1 MLAKLINSRNN
12 TVVDTSH
19 SDDELAQLRQENE
32 LYKNA
37 FAQIENVA
45 SRVAKGDLTARIIY
59 WDEFGALSDTLAE
72 VNRAYDMADAFIRES
87 GATLQHAAEGK
98 FYRIFIERGMLGDFK
113 RGAALTNTAQAHM
126 AELETDRKQ
135 EMSALADNLERE
147 VKAAVDIVE
156 KSSLNMGAKSED
168 MFNNLEEVTTQA
180 REVVELSNNATSNV
194 ESCAAAVEEMSV
206 SAQEIHRQVAT
217 SRTAT
222 VRAEEEAQRTKE
234 IVQGLSS
241 ASEEIGDIA
250 NMIKDI
256 ASRTNLLALNATI
269 EAARAGEAGKGF
281 AVVAS
286 EVKNL
291 ANQTAEATDRVDT
304 QITRIQHIAV
314 ETTEA
319 VEKIGDVIRESG
331 EISRSVASAAEE
343 QLSATQE
350 ISNNVQEAANSTR
363 TSSTNV
369 SDVATKADQSSTTAR
384 EVADEADSVSK
395 AINFLSGKVNEI
407 MSDLRGY
414 EAFNRRKS
422 ERYEVMPP
430 SSCKVEYDGLLK
442 TGGITNI
449 SRTGAALQVA
459 FDVPEGKTLSFI
471 PDGWLSEINAVVRGN
486 ENGFLRI
493 EFNSGQSELLSK
505 LVKEAA

>member
-1 MLAKLINSRNN
+1 MLAKLINSRKN

-19 SDDELAQLRQENE
+19 FDDELAQLRQENE
-32 LYKNA
+32 LYKSA
-37 FAQIENVA
+37 FVQIEDVA
-45 SRVAKGDLTARIIY
+45 SRVAKGDLSARIIY
-59 WDEFGALSDTLAE
+59 WDEFGELSHTLAE
-72 VNRAYDMADAFIRES
+72 VNRAYDMTDAFIRES

-113 RGAALTNTAQAHM
+113 RGAALTNTAQTHM
-126 AELETDRKQ
+126 AKLETDRKQ
-135 EMSALADNLERE
+135 EMSTLADNLERE
-147 VKAAVDIVE
+147 VKSAVDIVE
-156 KSSLNMGAKSED
+156 KSSTSMGSKAED
-168 MFNNLEEVTTQA
+168 MFANLEDVTTQA
-180 REVVELSNNATSNV
+180 REVVELSNNATNNV

-206 SAQEIHRQVAT
+206 SAQEIHRQVGI
-217 SRTAT
+217 SRDAT
-222 VRAEEEAQRTKE
+222 VRAEDEAQRTKE

-304 QITRIQHIAV
+304 QITRIQQIAV

-331 EISRSVASAAEE
+331 EISKSVASAAEE
-343 QLSATQE
+343 QLSATRE
-350 ISNNVQEAANSTR
+350 ISHNVQEAANATR

-369 SDVATKADQSSTTAR
+369 SDVATKTDNSSTTAR
-384 EVADEADSVSK
+384 QVADESEGVSK
-395 AINFLSGKVNEI
+395 AIHFLSGKVNEI
-407 MSDLRGY
+407 MSDLRSY

-422 ERYEVMPP
+422 ERYDIAPP
-430 SSCKVEYDGLLK
+430 AKCRVDCDGILK
-442 TGGITNI
+442 TGGISNI
-449 SRTGAALQVA
+449 SRTGAALHVT
-459 FDVPEGKTLSFI
+459 FDVKAGDEICFT
-471 PDGWLSEINAVVRGN
+471 PDGWLSEINAVVRGY
-486 ENGFLRI
+486 ENNVVRV
-493 EFNSGQSELLSK
+493 EFKNGQSELVSK
-505 LVKEAA
+505 LVSEAA

>member
-1 MLAKLINSRNN
+1 MLAKLMNRQKNKVENISNFN
-12 TVVDTSH
+12 
-19 SDDELAQLRQENE
+19 DELTRLREENE
-32 LYKNA
+32 LYKSA
-37 FAQIENVA
+37 FSQIEDVA
-45 SRVAKGDLTARIIY
+45 SRVAKGDLSARVIY
-59 WDEFGALSDTLAE
+59 WDEFDALSHVLAE

-87 GATLQHAAEGK
+87 GATLQNASEGK

-113 RGAALTNTAQAHM
+113 RGARLTNETQVHM
-126 AELETDRKQ
+126 AKLETDRKQ

-156 KSSLNMGAKSED
+156 KSSLSMGTKSED
-168 MFNNLEEVTTQA
+168 MFNNLEEVTAQA

-234 IVQGLSS
+234 IVQGLSA

-304 QITRIQHIAV
+304 QITRIQQIAV

-350 ISNNVQEAANSTR
+350 ISHNVQEAANSTR

-369 SDVATKADQSSTTAR
+369 SEVATKADQSSGTAR
-384 EVADEADSVSK
+384 EVADEAESVSK
-395 AINFLSGKVNEI
+395 AINFLSSKVNEI

-414 EAFNRRKS
+414 EAFNRREN
-422 ERYEVMPP
+422 ERYDVMPP
-430 SSCKVEYDGLLK
+430 SRCKVEYDGQLK
-442 TGGITNI
+442 TGGIANI
-449 SRTGAALQVA
+449 SRAGAALQVD
-459 FDVPEGKTLSFI
+459 FDIPAGQTLSFV

-486 ENGFLRI
+486 ENGLLRI
-493 EFNSGQSELLSK
+493 EFNSGQNDLLTK